1 MKRWYRKA
9 VKGLIAITLVTG
21 TLLPAVY
28 AEEVAA
34 GVDWFGSGNGSSGM
48 NLEIMPGGTVTQT
61 VYQPPVEAFPAPVL
75 APVPEVVN
83 EENLEVTGTA
93 EAGAKVTVL
102 VSRDGRTPTEG
113 GEDIAEDGRFRV
125 EVALSEEGG
134 YRITAVAT
142 LGGQVSGES
151 AAAQVRLDK
160 TAPQEPVYG
169 EWLTIGTDQVKIS
182 WTPGDSRADTV
193 KYKVERDGKLLGE
206 VTEPEFTEQNVPEL
220 SALVYRVSAHDAA
233 GNVSNAL
240 EIMAGTAHHSLLHVN
255 STLEGL
261 AGNGHSN
268 EIAVSGDGTKA
279 LFSSKATNLVPGSGN
294 SQIGGLYIRDLKSG
308 EMKIVSFPAGV
319 EQFDSPVINENGTVA
334 ALSATVRG
342 TTEILFHSEGTA
354 EAQKVPTAD
363 GQPPNQSTSAP
374 SISADGERIVFA
386 SEATNWTSG
395 EPEDSEADIYM
406 YQRSL
411 NQVTRVQLP
420 EEMLQ
425 IEHPVVSGDG
435 RFIVFNTGCGECINR
450 KLYMHDTTQPGTVTL
465 IGEGGFDKS
474 ISYDGRYIVYDK
486 DDGIYL
492 VDGEAGGETK
502 TRRIAEDTPGVIDF
516 SQPKI
521 SGNGRYVF
529 VTSYEPQS
537 QWGFQRQHLN
547 VIDLTDPALHPKLI
561 SNPAEDAWS
570 ASVSK
575 DGGKIGFASRYTSGY
590 DDNGDDL
597 ISTFI
602 VCPQKCG
609 DTPPPGDKPI
619 QSVTWKADMA
629 GRAQVKL
636 GGSIRM
642 TVNGTVHR
650 KAAVIL
656 TYRQGDNEKSS
667 TLELV
672 ENKAVPGQYT
682 GEFDV
687 TEGMTSIQSI
697 IGQVADGAGTMISLP
712 ANGLPVTVSGAL
724 QVDISNLLNPD
735 QSVNEEVKAA
745 LAGSRLVAWSAARK
759 AGAQALF
766 RDNAPFA
773 IALTDADD
781 YKLTLLAADGTL
793 LAEHFP
799 FAISKGQ
806 TSSVSIR
813 ALIPSTVVISIT
825 AAESGSEL
833 VNIPVTLHNEDQT
846 VVLAAGSTDRKG
858 QVRLAAGFVGD
869 KVHIKTDLPR
879 PYSPLATSTLTLD
892 SREIQLPLSA
902 VIHYGTVSGQVKDRS
917 GEPLSGVKVSI
928 QQDDRTLTAVTETDG
943 TYTMRVPEGDVLIE
957 GNREVSGE
965 DRIHTRKPALLK
977 VEAGKEHRQDLVLHK
992 ESKATIHLKLFI
1004 KQVGGSFVE
1013 RKLDMQT
1020 MRVLM
1025 PSVKTE
1031 AGKPQVYTAFDN
1043 GLTINGLEGENYE
1056 VCVKDG
1062 LGQMGSACKSV
1073 TIDAHM
1079 QATAVL
1085 ELEEQVAVK
1094 GRLRIADPGVWTV
1107 YAGFAESA
1115 KQTSVSYTLQK
1126 GNFHISLPKDGS
1138 YQAIFSAINGS
1149 NQVRKGV
1156 KNFTARKGELIELG
1170 DIELKPEGDVYFR
1183 DPAANLLEAM
1193 DSPVAEGGRVTL
1205 RGSYMNGSQVNLLA
1219 PALMIRIPEG
1229 TSIVPG
1235 SMMRN
1240 GTPVPADQIT
1250 EVSEALVRVSLVKDL
1265 NAQESGTVT
1274 YQLQVEQVKSDLL
1287 PAELSMSFHK
1297 PGSEEAIE
1305 EQIAS
1310 TLIPTTQVSID
1321 APAKAKRSSDSGDSV
1336 INVSGRAVPGSS
1348 VQIYDGPHIA
1358 GVATASQGGY
1368 WSQTLTLLPE
1378 RAEGRLHAV
1387 SAVAVK
1393 GSDEW
1398 RSKQALVEVVG
1409 DNEPVPLELAMFTNG
1424 HRLDANLSEGVLR
1437 FPLSV
1442 HPRKP
1447 ISFSLLFRYPD
1458 RVQNVAIGLAG
1469 EKIPMTYN
1477 RLTGRFEGIKST
1489 PQRNLGPVSLS
1500 YDVIPEPF
1508 AAVEN
1513 EDQIRKSMP
1522 PVIRDLQGEVLP
1534 PEQSVP
1540 ESTEGDP
1547 AGRVYLNKVV
1557 LTSKDSP
1564 DEKIETQYFYRIMP
1578 DDYEPGKP
1586 IQENGEGIYDLK
1598 FSYSKQAKTIQV
1610 SAVMAANQARTLIQS
1625 LNGDVVGMATNPY
1638 IEVGTKIRYELKTPG
1653 TPSPL
1658 GLASAIY
1665 AGYDFQQKMN
1675 QLNDLMDQVNASG
1688 CMAPSSVQHYY
1699 KELEKLSEQL
1709 FINLLT
1715 KYSLQI
1721 TAMNLAAIGIGF
1733 PAGVG
1738 VVAASLAINYAMNS
1752 AWEDDLSALQ
1762 QQFADQQSG
1771 DDCEDE
1777 DEEKDPRRPKDP
1789 RDPDDDRDIVDPY
1802 WIYDPSGYAYEA
1814 VESNRLAGVTTT
1826 AMYLDPP
1833 DQLWKKWDA
1842 AIYGQ
1847 RNPLLT
1853 NAEGRYAWDV
1863 PEGKWQVLFE
1873 KEGYELARSAV
1884 LEVLPP
1890 HFDVNVGLVSK
1901 AAPTVTAVLPE
1912 SAGGG
1917 VRVFFSKYMQPE
1929 TVASDLIRLTDTASA
1944 AEIQLTVEAVQPENS
1959 PSGQPLAKQFRIV
1972 PAEPLKNGQT
1982 YQLFM
1987 DAMVQSY
1994 AGVPMA
2000 DHYDQSFIAV
2010 AAPVEEAVKAG
2021 SVNLIAGTDAL
2032 TVRWEELTEK
2042 RYDQFK
2048 VIWKEVGE
2056 AETLLEET
2064 VSKGVGYST
2073 ATGLANGKSYEV
2085 IIQTVDLDGRTSDGV
2100 RSQGNTQEKSPR
2112 AENANPG
2119 QVTEADLK
2127 AETGG
2132 LTLTWKDP
2140 ADADLRGVRVALKKP
2155 GESAFD
2161 TPVEIAKGVQKHRFE
2176 NISAPGAY
2184 EAQLESVDLAGKRS
2198 PAVKA
2203 AVLISGP
2210 VEEPGNPPGGGT
2222 SPGSGSGEGSPAQP
2236 QASASN
2242 DEAAFKIAE
2251 GTEQYAAFDGMLLFQ
2266 LPICALAA
2274 GTEVKVTRTQT
2285 PPAPIPA
2292 SHRAYSSYV
2301 TVTSEAQ
2308 LSKPAQL
2315 VWKLPEAQGLDP
2327 RKLAVYRLDRTA
2339 PGGWQYIGG
2348 FANLG
2353 QNRLRVKLSG
2363 WGTYAV
2369 MAYDKPFRDLTGHWS
2384 EPEVGVLISRH
2395 LVDGVDKNRY
2405 SPNAPLTRAQVAKLV
2420 TDLLEREGRL
2430 PAPIGETPT
2439 FRDVPASAWY
2449 AQAVQE
2455 AAALGLVQ
2463 GAGGEFRPNAPISRE
2478 ELAVILQRVL
2488 KEKAPAA
2495 PAKQLQKFDDAAA
2508 VSGWSAE
2515 AMSLMVQEGILNGV
2529 TDTRIEPKSTTT
2541 RAQMAV
2547 ILVRLLE
2554 RWNPTVDNGAE

>member
-1 MKRWYRKA
+1 MRIGKMKRWYRKA
-9 VKGLIAITLVTG
+9 MSSLIAVTLVTG

-28 AEEVAA
+28 AEDVAVGA
-34 GVDWFGSGNGSSGM
+34 DWFGSGNGSSRM
-48 NLEIMPGGTVTQT
+48 NLEMLSSGTVTQT
-61 VYQPPVEAFPAPVL
+61 VYPRMEAAPPAPVL
-75 APVPEVVN
+75 APIPEVVN
-83 EENLEVTGTA
+83 EEKLEITGTA
-93 EAGAKVTVL
+93 EAGAEVTVL
-102 VSRDGRTPTEG
+102 VSRDGEMPTEG
-113 GEDIAEDGRFRV
+113 GKDIAEDGHFRV
-125 EVALSEEGG
+125 EVTLSKEGS
-134 YRITAVAT
+134 YRITAVAA
-142 LGGQVSGES
+142 LNGQASGES

-160 TAPQEPVYG
+160 TAPPEPVFG
-169 EWLTIGTDQVKIS
+169 EWLTIGIDRVKIS
-182 WTPGDSRADTV
+182 WTPGDSAIDTV

-206 VTEPEFTEQNVPEL
+206 VTEPEFTEPNVPEL
-220 SALVYRVSAHDAA
+220 SALVYRVSAQDAA

-255 STLEGL
+255 STPEGL
-261 AGNGHSN
+261 AGNGDSY
-268 EIAVSGDGTKA
+268 EIVISGDGTKA
-279 LFSSKATNLVPGSGN
+279 LFSSKATNLVPGLGD
-294 SQIGGLYIRDLKSG
+294 SQIGSLYTRNLKIG
-308 EMKIVSFPAGV
+308 EVKIVPFPAGV
-319 EQFDSPVINENGTVA
+319 EQFDSLAINENGKTA
-334 ALSATVRG
+334 ALRATVKG
-342 TTEILFHSEGTA
+342 ATEILFHSEGMA
-354 EAQKVPTAD
+354 EAQKIPTAD

-374 SISADGERIVFA
+374 SISADGERVVFA
-386 SEATNWTSG
+386 SQATNWTIG
-395 EPEDSEADIYM
+395 EPEDFEASIYM
-406 YQRSL
+406 YQRSI
-411 NQVTRVQLP
+411 NKVTRIQLP
-420 EEMLQ
+420 EEVLQ
-425 IEHPVVSGDG
+425 IEHPVLSGDG

-450 KLYMHDTTQPGTVTL
+450 KLYLHETAQPGKITL
-465 IGEGGFDKS
+465 IGEGGFDKN

-492 VDGEAGGETK
+492 YDSEASGEMK
-502 TRRIAEDTPGVIDF
+502 TRRIVGDAPGVIDF

-529 VTSYEPQS
+529 VTSYEPWS

-547 VIDLTDPALHPKLI
+547 VIDLTDPALQPKLI

-575 DGGKIGFASRYTSGY
+575 DGGKLGFASKYTSGY
-590 DDNGDDL
+590 DENGNDL
-597 ISTFI
+597 TSAFI
-602 VCPQKCG
+602 VCPQKCR

-619 QSVTWKADMA
+619 SSVTWKADMA

-636 GGSIRM
+636 GGTIRM
-642 TVNGTVHR
+642 TVNGAVHR
-650 KAAVIL
+650 KAAVSL
-656 TYRQGDNEKSS
+656 TYRQGDIEKSS

-672 ENKAVPGQYT
+672 EDTAVPGQYT
-682 GEFDV
+682 GIFDV
-687 TEGMTSIQSI
+687 TEGMASIQSI

-745 LAGSRLVAWSAARK
+745 LAGSRLVTWSASKK
-759 AGAQALF
+759 AGAQASF

-773 IALTDADD
+773 MALTDADD
-781 YKLTLLAADGTL
+781 YKLTLLAADGSL

-799 FAISKGQ
+799 VAIGKGQ

-813 ALIPSTVVISIT
+813 ALIPSTVVIGATT
-825 AAESGSEL
+825 AEGGLGL
-833 VNIPVTLHNEDQT
+833 VNIPVTLYNEDQT

-869 KVHIKTDLPR
+869 TVHIKTDLPR
-879 PYSPLATSTLTLD
+879 PYSPLAASMLTLD

-902 VIHYGTVSGQVKDRS
+902 VIHYGTVSGQAKDRN
-917 GEPLSGVKVSI
+917 GEPLGGVKVSI

-943 TYTMRVPEGDVLIE
+943 TYKMRVTEGDVFIE
-957 GNREVSGE
+957 GYREVSGE
-965 DRIHTRKPALLK
+965 DRTRTRKPALLK

-992 ESKATIHLKLFI
+992 ESTATIHLKLFT

-1013 RKLDMQT
+1013 RNLDIPT
-1020 MRVLM
+1020 MRVLT

-1031 AGKPQVYTAFDN
+1031 AGKPQAYTAFDN
-1043 GLTINGLEGENYE
+1043 GLTIQGLEGENYE

-1062 LGQMGSACKSV
+1062 FGQMGGACKSV
-1073 TIDAHM
+1073 TIDAQM

-1094 GRLRIADPGVWTV
+1094 GKLRIADPGVWTIN
-1107 YAGFAESA
+1107 AGFVELA
-1115 KQTSVSYTLQK
+1115 KQTSVPYALQE

-1138 YQAIFSAINGS
+1138 YQAIFQAINRTG
-1149 NQVRKGV
+1149 QVRKGV

-1170 DIELKPEGDVYFR
+1170 DIELKPERDIYFR

-1193 DSPVAEGGRVTL
+1193 DSTVAEGSRVTL
-1205 RGSYMNGSQVNLLA
+1205 RGSYRNGSQVNLLA
-1219 PALMIRIPEG
+1219 PALMIRIPQG
-1229 TSIVPG
+1229 MSFVPD
-1235 SMMRN
+1235 SMML
-1240 GTPVPADQIT
+1240 GGIPVPEGQIT
-1250 EVSEALVRVSLVKDL
+1250 SVSPSLVRVSLVKDL
-1265 NAQESGTVT
+1265 NAQESRTVT
-1274 YQLQVEQVKSDLL
+1274 FQLQVEQVKSDLL
-1287 PAELSMSFHK
+1287 PVELGISFLK
-1297 PGSEEAIE
+1297 PGSAEAIE

-1321 APAKAKRSSDSGDSV
+1321 APAKAKKSSDSGDSV
-1336 INVSGRAVPGSS
+1336 ITVSGRAVPGSS
-1348 VQIYDGPHIA
+1348 VQIYDGSHIA
-1358 GVATASQGGY
+1358 GTTTASQGGY

-1378 RAEGRLHAV
+1378 RAEGRIHAV

-1398 RSKQALVEVVG
+1398 RSKQAFVEVAD
-1409 DNEPVPLELAMFTNG
+1409 DNEPLPLELAMFTNG
-1424 HRLDANLSEGVLR
+1424 YRLESKLAEGVLR

-1442 HPRKP
+1442 NPHKP
-1447 ISFSLLFRYPD
+1447 ISFSLLFRHPD
-1458 RVQNVAIGLAG
+1458 RVQDVTIGLAG

-1477 RLTGRFEGIKST
+1477 RLTGRYEGVKST

-1547 AGRVYLNKVV
+1547 ANRIYLNKVV

-1578 DDYEPGKP
+1578 DDYQPGKP
-1586 IQENGEGIYDLK
+1586 IQKSSQGVYDLK
-1598 FSYSKQAKTIQV
+1598 FSYSKQAKMIQV
-1610 SAVMAANQARTLIQS
+1610 SVVMPANQAKTFIQS
-1625 LNGDVVGMATNPY
+1625 MNGDVAGLAINPY

-1653 TPSPL
+1653 SPSAL

-1665 AGYDFQQKMN
+1665 AGYDYQQKMD
-1675 QLNDLMDQVNASG
+1675 QLNDFMDQVNASD
-1688 CMAPSSVQHYY
+1688 CMAPNSVQHYY
-1699 KELEKLSEQL
+1699 KELEELSERL

-1715 KYSLQI
+1715 KYALQI
-1721 TAMNLAAIGIGF
+1721 TAMNLAAIGIGI
-1733 PAGVG
+1733 PAGLG

-1752 AWEDDLSALQ
+1752 AWEDDLSAMQ
-1762 QQFADQQSG
+1762 QQFADQRSG

-1777 DEEKDPRRPKDP
+1777 DEVKDPRRPKDP
-1789 RDPDDDRDIVDPY
+1789 RDPDDQDIVDPY

-1826 AMYLDPP
+1826 AMYLDPA

-1873 KEGYELARSAV
+1873 KEDYELARSAV

-1929 TVASDLIRLTDTASA
+1929 TVASDLIRLTETASA
-1944 AEIQLTVEAVQPENS
+1944 VEIPLAVEAVQPENS

-1972 PAEPLKNGQT
+1972 PAVSLKDGQT
-1982 YQLFM
+1982 YRLFI

-1994 AGVPMA
+1994 VGVPMA

-2010 AAPVEEAVKAG
+2010 VAPVAEAVKAD

-2042 RYDQFK
+2042 RYDHFK
-2048 VIWKEVGE
+2048 VIWKENGA

-2064 VSKGVGYST
+2064 VGKGVGYST

-2100 RSQGNTQEKSPR
+2100 RNQGNTQVVIPPV
-2112 AENANPG
+2112 ENANPG
-2119 QVTEADLK
+2119 RVTEAVLK
-2127 AETGG
+2127 AENGG

-2140 ADADLRGVRVALKKP
+2140 ADADLRGVRVALKKT
-2155 GESAFD
+2155 GESAFGR
-2161 TPVEIAKGVQKHRFE
+2161 PVEVAKGVQQHRLE
-2176 NISAPGAY
+2176 NVSAPGAY

-2198 PAVKA
+2198 PAAKA
-2203 AVLISGP
+2203 AVLISGSG
-2210 VEEPGNPPGGGT
+2210 EEPGGGAGPG
-2222 SPGSGSGEGSPAQP
+2222 PGSGGGNPEQP
-2236 QASASN
+2236 QIPASK
-2242 DEAAFKIAE
+2242 DEAAFKIAD
-2251 GTEQYAAFDGMLLFQ
+2251 GTERYAAFDGMLLFR
-2266 LPICALAA
+2266 LPIGALAA

-2285 PPAPIPA
+2285 PPAPNPA

-2301 TVTSEAQ
+2301 TITSEAQ

-2315 VWKLPEAQGLDP
+2315 VWKLPEAEGLDP
-2327 RKLAVYRLDRTA
+2327 RKLAVYRLDLTA

-2353 QNRLRVKLSG
+2353 QNRLHVKLSD

-2384 EPEVGVLISRH
+2384 EPEAGVLISRH
-2395 LVDGVDKNRY
+2395 LVDGVDENRY
-2405 SPNAPLTRAQVAKLV
+2405 SPDAPVTRAQVAKLV
-2420 TDLLEREGRL
+2420 TGLLEREGRL

-2439 FRDVPASAWY
+2439 FRDVLASAWY
-2449 AQAVQE
+2449 AQVVQ
-2455 AAALGLVQ
+2455 AAAAIGLVQ
-2463 GAGGEFRPNAPISRE
+2463 GAGGEFRPDAPISRE
-2478 ELAVILQRVL
+2478 ELAVILQRVM
-2488 KEKAPAA
+2488 KEKAPAV
-2495 PAKQLQKFDDAAA
+2495 PAEQLQKFDDAAA

-2515 AMSLMVQEGILNGV
+2515 AMSLMVQEGIMNGV
-2529 TDTRIEPKSTTT
+2529 TDTMIEPQGMTT

-2554 RWNPTVDNGAE
+2554 RWNPVVDIGAE